1 MKHRKVWRSLGRHSK
16 HRWAMLRTMV
26 SQLIEYERIYTTLPK
41 AKELRVLADQVVTL
55 GKKGD
60 QPAKVRAEAIL
71 RGPVVVAK
79 LFTELAHR
87 YR

>member
-1 MKHRKVWRSLGRHSK
+1 M
-16 HRWAMLRTMV
+16 